1 MATYDLGGGGE
12 LHLDYGAVGE
22 LLRSPG
28 MQGLMAQAAHAVAGI
43 ALGGEGVQQV
53 WVDTYTTD
61 RGAAS
66 VTIAVRGGDDA
77 ELKYGILSDAA
88 LQVGLEYAQKAGG

>member
-1 MATYDLGGGGE
+1 MPTYQLEGGGE
-12 LHLDYGAVGE
+12 LHLDYDAVGA
-22 LLRSPG
+22 LLRSSA
-28 MQGLMAQAAHAVAGI
+28 MQGLMADAAHAVAAI
-43 ALGGEGVQQV
+43 ALAGEGVERV

-88 LQVGLEYAQKAGG
+88 LQVGLEYAQKGG